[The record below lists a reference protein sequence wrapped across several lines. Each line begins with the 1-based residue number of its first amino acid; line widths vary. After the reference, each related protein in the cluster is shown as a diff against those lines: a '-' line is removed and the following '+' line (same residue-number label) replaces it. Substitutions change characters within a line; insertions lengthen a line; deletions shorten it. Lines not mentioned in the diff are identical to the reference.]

1 MINTY
6 DVKDSMRKSDV
17 IFYSLNGLHGRKISG
32 TLGKNE
38 FSDTLITI
46 GDIFAN
52 LIKKGKIS
60 DEVIESYES
69 HVTQLLGEN
78 RDKYFTH
85 QHDGLERAGK
95 ANLEGIYF
103 AKEEQEKRNA
113 YAQPVMDA
121 ESYERTFKKLG

>member
-17 IFYSLNGLHGRKISG
+17 IFYTLNGLHDRKISG
-32 TLGKNE
+32 TMGKSE
-38 FSDTLITI
+38 FADNLINI
-46 GDIFAN
+46 GDVFAN

-69 HVTQLLGEN
+69 HITQLIGEN
-78 RDKYFTH
+78 RDKYFNH

-95 ANLEGIYF
+95 ANLEGIFF
-103 AKEEQEKRNA
+103 AKEELEKRNA

-121 ESYERTFKKLG
+121 ESYETKFKKLG

>member
-1 MINTY
+1 MIDTY

-32 TLGKNE
+32 TIAKNE
-38 FSDTLITI
+38 FANNLINI

-52 LIKKGKIS
+52 LIKRGKVS
-60 DEVIESYES
+60 EEVIESYES
-69 HVTQLLGEN
+69 HITQFLGDN
-78 RDKYFTH
+78 RDKYFSYPH
-85 QHDGLERAGK
+85 EELERAGK

-103 AKEEQEKRNA
+103 AKEEQEKRSS
-113 YAQPVMDA
+113 YAQPVMNA